1 MKNMCYNSNVNL
13 FFQGDSVMFGKNS
26 EVIVKKKTSF
36 GKVLAIL
43 LAIAAVAFVAVK
55 VYRKFFKKQEELD
68 EADELDALPEENEA
82 EEEKEESFEAS
93 AEDVIANS
101 EELEEA

>member
-1 MKNMCYNSNVNL
+1 MTQS
-13 FFQGDSVMFGKNS
+13 
-26 EVIVKKKTSF
+26 
-36 GKVLAIL
+36 
-43 LAIAAVAFVAVK
+43 
-55 VYRKFFKKQEELD
+55 FFKKQEELD